1 LYQSVECTGLHQ
13 EVQPFRVPTR
23 EGGRHRAF
31 HCERESLV
39 VVPAAIL
46 RGDRLSSPFFPLVY
60 HPRPGTSTPGR
71 EKRLV
76 DVEVES
82 VVRRP
87 ALLSECGQEVPGG
100 LPWGIPVPEPR
111 SVALRGQPQVVA
123 RLRRVLRAVGQSLP
137 CRRKSLLGPLF
148 ALLGII
154 LGLLDLPEDQ
164 GEEPLADFHHLGGEG
179 RLRVELLYHAGP
191 PGDLFDNL
199 SPRPFPEKPVTA
211 LPEDLPLER
220 HPLLLD

>member
-1 LYQSVECTGLHQ
+1 SPPLSPWDIT
-13 EVQPFRVPTR
+13 PFSPSTR
-23 EGGRHRAF
+23 MKVGFFSAM
-31 HCERESLV
+31 S
-39 VVPAAIL
+39 A
-46 RGDRLSSPFFPLVY
+46 PFLLPLVC
-60 HPRPGTSTPGR
+60 HPRPGMSTPGR

-191 PGDLFDNL
+191 PGGLFDNL
-199 SPRPFPEKPVTA
+199 SPRLFPEKPVTA
-211 LPEDLPLER
+211 LPEDLPLG
-220 HPLLLD
+220 